1 MWAYMIGGLCLLYF
15 IAIVIF
21 GGVGSN
27 FYFIWAVLGAAF
39 ISYGLL
45 SKIGFFEQHI
55 PIFLRRSF
63 SLCLLLGVVLFIA
76 VEGLIVSGF
85 FAKGEKNL
93 DYIVVLGAQVRKDGP
108 SKVLA
113 MRLDKAYE
121 YLIENEQTVAVVSG
135 GQGSNEPETEA
146 ACMRRYLEERGID
159 PNRIISEDQSENTV
173 QNLTFSKK
181 LMEEH
186 MKQKGRAPG
195 SETVGV
201 VTNNFHVFR
210 GVSIAKK
217 LGYENAEGIAAVSYL
232 PMQANNMLREFF
244 GVMKDYLFGNM

>member
-1 MWAYMIGGLCLLYF
+1 MWAYIIGGLCLLYF
-15 IAIVIF
+15 IGILIF
-21 GGVGSN
+21 GGVGSD

-39 ISYGLL
+39 TAYGLL
-45 SKIGFFEQHI
+45 TKTGFLKQHI
-55 PIFLRRSF
+55 PVLLRRGF
-63 SLCLLLGVVLFIA
+63 AVCFLLGMILLLI

-93 DYIVVLGAQVRKDGP
+93 DYIVVLGAQVKKDGP
-108 SKVLA
+108 SKVLR

-121 YLIENEQTVAVVSG
+121 YLTENEETVAVVSG

-146 ACMRRYLEERGID
+146 ACMRRYLEERGIN
-159 PNRIISEDQSENTV
+159 PKRIISEDKSMNTT

-181 LMEEH
+181 LIEEH
-186 MKQKGRAPG
+186 MRQGGRKPG
-195 SETVGV
+195 SESVGV

-217 LGYENAEGIAAVSYL
+217 LGYENAKGIAAVSYL
-232 PMQANNMLREFF
+232 PMQPNNMLREFF